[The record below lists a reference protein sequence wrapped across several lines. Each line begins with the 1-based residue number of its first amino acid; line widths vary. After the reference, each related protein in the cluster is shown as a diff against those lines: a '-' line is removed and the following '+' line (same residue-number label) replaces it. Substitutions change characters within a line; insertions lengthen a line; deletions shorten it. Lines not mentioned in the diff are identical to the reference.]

1 MDKFVLLQFY
11 ALVKRE
17 VLENRN
23 LFVAA
28 PAVLALL
35 MLVAAI
41 WVVSFL
47 PDDRLVSFVE
57 YLGVLFDGLSPTE
70 MAPFFMVVAIPF
82 LIVFYVCCLAYSLN
96 ALYQD
101 RRDMSIYF
109 WQSMPVS
116 NLKTV
121 LSKVFTLALVAPL
134 FYIASIFVFYLFAM
148 IGLII
153 FGVTNDVDVAGL
165 GWMFLAS
172 VASLFLVYF
181 SALSATLWLF
191 PTLGWLLLFSAFAR
205 KTPLL
210 WAVGAF
216 ILVGFLEGFVFGT
229 QYLGNFIQ
237 SRTGNFNQYLI
248 MSFGDVFDRLFN
260 YDMLFG
266 VFMGSI
272 LIAGAVLMR
281 RFTD

>member
-1 MDKFVLLQFY
+1 MNKFVFLQFY

-17 VLENRN
+17 VWENRN
-23 LFVAA
+23 LFVGA

-35 MLVAAI
+35 LLVATV
-41 WVVSFL
+41 WVASFL
-47 PDDRLVSFVE
+47 PQAQLISAVE
-57 YLGVLFDGLSPTE
+57 YLAILFDGLSPTE
-70 MAPFFMVVAIPF
+70 MAPFFMLLAIPF
-82 LIVFYVCCLAYSLN
+82 LITLYVCCLVYLVN

-121 LSKVFTLALVAPL
+121 MSKVFTIAVVAPL
-134 FYIASIFVFYLFAM
+134 FYIASIFVLYLIAM
-148 IGLII
+148 VWLTIL
-153 FGVTNDVDVAGL
+153 GVMNDVDVAGL

-191 PTLGWLLLFSAFAR
+191 PTVGWLLLFSAFAK

-210 WAVGAF
+210 WAGGVF

-229 QYLGNFIQ
+229 QYLGNWVE
-237 SRTGNFNQYLI
+237 SR
-248 MSFGDVFDRLFN
+248 
-260 YDMLFG
+260 
-266 VFMGSI
+266 
-272 LIAGAVLMR
+272 AVKVMPPESSGGR
-281 RFTD
+281 K